1 MALSYGF
8 VGQVITRW
16 TVEMRYLAWA
26 PTNGPYMWI
35 RYTLITQGQ
44 ICHLSNANHGR
55 DLNIEL
61 FKNPP
66 SLFPMKEAK
75 QDRNSEIEF
84 RFFRVSINPRFH
96 LYVPISQC
104 FLFLEVIGCD
114 LGQERW
120 GGWWRTSRIWWRSSR
135 FGLCTGPSASSS
147 SLTSCLVSC
156 SAFKFFCCSWF
167 LLIILCCFFRML
179 ISRADC
185 SCWFF
190 MASFNEIDFLIANPS

>member
-84 RFFRVSINPRFH
+84 GFFRVSINPRFH

-104 FLFLEVIGCD
+104 FRLSGSDRLWSRPGAMGRVMANLKDLMEEFKVRTVYWAICIFVISYFL
-114 LGQERW
+114 
-120 GGWWRTSRIWWRSSR
+120 SREL
-135 FGLCTGPSASSS
+135 LC
-147 SLTSCLVSC
+147 L
-156 SAFKFFCCSWF
+156 
-167 LLIILCCFFRML
+167 
-179 ISRADC
+179 
-185 SCWFF
+185 
-190 MASFNEIDFLIANPS
+190 